1 MMCFA
6 LCCVYSVNFLLI
18 LPQKFRRN
26 LFCFCFILNTVWKS
40 PFLDY
45 GISKQELV
53 AKMRKH
59 YTLLTKSKLSFYPR
73 KGFLIWKSFTHYTVY
88 PFAVY
93 NNPMILSLY
102 SITTISEHF
111 HPLVLPAL
119 TQVLGTPDLH
129 VSVGFPVLD
138 DSCQWNHV
146 TWSLGNF
153 SLEHNVFKV
162 EFIHIV
168 FELYSFLKLIFF

>member
-1 MMCFA
+1 MYGSLHF
-6 LCCVYSVNFLLI
+6 F
-18 LPQKFRRN
+18 
-26 LFCFCFILNTVWKS
+26 
-40 PFLDY
+40 

-53 AKMRKH
+53 GKVRKH

-73 KGFLIWKSFTHYTVY
+73 KGFLIWKSQLCWEILHTLHSY

-111 HPLVLPAL
+111 HPLVLSL
-119 TQVLGTPDLH
+119 TRVLGTPDLLH

-162 EFIHIV
+162 KFFHIV
-168 FELYSFLKLIFF
+168 FELSSILKLISF